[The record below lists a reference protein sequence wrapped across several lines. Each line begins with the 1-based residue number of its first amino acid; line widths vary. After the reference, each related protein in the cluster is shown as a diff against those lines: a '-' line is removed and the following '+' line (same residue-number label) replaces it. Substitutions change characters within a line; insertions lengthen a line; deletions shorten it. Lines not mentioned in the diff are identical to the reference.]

1 MVRYLS
7 EIIKMEQSSVELIK
21 LTTPFFQIIVTV
33 ILIPLIRKGYESRRT
48 FFSLPLHKKMDAIAY
63 LKRHQSSDS
72 RLEKAKHKIL
82 MGGYRLFNDVELSK
96 GIIEFY
102 YDNEE
107 KNARFCK
114 TVLSERSYISF
125 ENGVIKASKKKYH
138 INFMIYIITALLFV
152 NYHYVDSTTVIYNAQ
167 IPAEPVI
174 ILAIILYSYL
184 SLLVLYRYLCIQ
196 LNKKRFCNFLRQV
209 DR

>member
-1 MVRYLS
+1 
-7 EIIKMEQSSVELIK
+7 
-21 LTTPFFQIIVTV
+21 
-33 ILIPLIRKGYESRRT
+33 
-48 FFSLPLHKKMDAIAY
+48 MDAIAY

-72 RLEKAKHKIL
+72 RLEKAKHKII
-82 MGGYRLFNDVELSK
+82 MGGYRLFNDVELST

-102 YDNEE
+102 CENEE

-114 TVLSERSYISF
+114 AVLSERSYITF

-167 IPAEPVI
+167 LPAEPFI

-196 LNKKRFCNFLRQV
+196 LNKKRFCNFLRQGY
-209 DR
+209 R

>member
-1 MVRYLS
+1 
-7 EIIKMEQSSVELIK
+7 MEQSSVELIK

-72 RLEKAKHKIL
+72 RLEKSKHKIL

-114 TVLSERSYISF
+114 AVLSERSYISF

-167 IPAEPVI
+167 IPVEPVI

>member
-1 MVRYLS
+1 
-7 EIIKMEQSSVELIK
+7 MEQSSVELIK

-33 ILIPLIRKGYESRRT
+33 ILIPLIKKGYESRRT
-48 FFSLPLHKKMDAIAY
+48 FFSLPLQKKMDAIAY

-72 RLEKAKHKIL
+72 RLEKAKHKII
-82 MGGYRLFNDVELSK
+82 MGGYRLFNDVELST

-102 YDNEE
+102 CENEE

-114 TVLSERSYISF
+114 AVLSERSYITF
-125 ENGVIKASKKKYH
+125 ENGVIKASKKKYY

-167 IPAEPVI
+167 LPAEPFI

-196 LNKKRFCNFLRQV
+196 LNKIGFCNFLRQGYG
-209 DR
+209 

>member
-1 MVRYLS
+1 
-7 EIIKMEQSSVELIK
+7 MEQSSIELIK

-33 ILIPLIRKGYESRRT
+33 ILIPLIKKGYESRRT
-48 FFSLPLHKKMDAIAY
+48 FFSLPLQKKMDAIAY

-102 YDNEE
+102 YENEE

-114 TVLSERSYISF
+114 AVLSERSYVSF

-138 INFMIYIITALLFV
+138 INLMIYIITGLLFV

-167 IPAEPVI
+167 LPAEPVI

-196 LNKKRFCNFLRQV
+196 LNKKRFCNFLRQEY
-209 DR
+209 R

>member
-1 MVRYLS
+1 
-7 EIIKMEQSSVELIK
+7 MEQSSVELIK

-33 ILIPLIRKGYESRRT
+33 ILIPLIKKGYESRRT
-48 FFSLPLHKKMDAIAY
+48 FFSLPLQKKMDAIVY

-72 RLEKAKHKIL
+72 RLEKAKHKII
-82 MGGYRLFNDVELSK
+82 MGGYRLFNDVELST

-102 YDNEE
+102 CENEE

-114 TVLSERSYISF
+114 AVLSERSYITF

-167 IPAEPVI
+167 LPAEPFI

-196 LNKKRFCNFLRQV
+196 LNKKRFCNFLRQGY
-209 DR
+209 R